1 MSPIKTINL
10 LIYTSISL
18 YKQFLYY
25 ENVCINKTYILCALK
40 LYNMFME
47 KNKKPLN
54 NIKVLDLTHMLSGPY
69 GSMILADLGCEVIK
83 IEPPQK
89 GEGTRRLL
97 ENDPDYSHNGMG
109 AYFYTLN
116 RNKKS
121 VAIDL
126 KNKKG
131 IEIFYK
137 LVSKADVVLSNFS
150 AGVTKKLKIDF
161 DALKRINP
169 KIITCTVSGFGE
181 TGPNFQRPAFDQIAQ
196 ALGGGMSITGL
207 SAKDPM
213 RAGIPIGD
221 LGGGMFAV
229 MGIQAAIISRNE
241 TGFGQHVDISML
253 DCQISMLNYMATMH
267 TMSGIIPE
275 PIGNSHFVHMPYDT
289 FLTKDYPIVIAAVGD
304 QFWQRLLKIFKDPEL
319 KNPLYEK
326 AFERQKDK
334 EKIAAIMQKEL
345 SEETSQHWLHE
356 LEKKSVPCARV
367 NNLKQAINDEQI
379 QYRKMVVDVPHP
391 EGGSVKV
398 PGNPIKLSSITDEQ
412 FTSPPLL
419 GEHTKEILE
428 DWLDFK
434 DEELIELDKQQIID
448 IKK

>member
-1 MSPIKTINL
+1 M
-10 LIYTSISL
+10 
-18 YKQFLYY
+18 
-25 ENVCINKTYILCALK
+25 NKNI
-40 LYNMFME
+40 
-47 KNKKPLN
+47 KPLK

-83 IEPPQK
+83 IEPPKK

-126 KNKKG
+126 KNQLG
-131 IEIFYK
+131 IEIFYELIK
-137 LVSKADVVLSNFS
+137 KADVVISNFS

-161 DALKRINP
+161 DTLKKFNP

-207 SAKDPM
+207 SAQDPM

-229 MGIQAAIISRNE
+229 MGIQAAIIARSE
-241 TGFGQHVDISML
+241 SGLGQHVDISML

-267 TMSGIIPE
+267 SMSGLIPE
-275 PIGNSHFVHMPYDT
+275 PIGNSHFVHMPYNT
-289 FLTKDYPIVIAAVGD
+289 FRTKDFPIVIAAVGD
-304 QFWQRLLKIFKDPEL
+304 QFWPRLLKIFKDPEL
-319 KNPLYEK
+319 KKSEFEK
-326 AFERQKDK
+326 AFERQKNK
-334 EKIAAIMQKEL
+334 EKIERILQKEL
-345 SEETSQHWLHE
+345 LNESSEYWLNE
-356 LEKKSVPCARV
+356 LEKESVPCARV
-367 NNLKQAINDEQI
+367 NNLEQAMNDEQI
-379 QYRKMVVDVPHP
+379 QYRNMLVDVIHP

-398 PGNPIKLSSITDEQ
+398 PGNPIKLSSVENEQ
-412 FTSPPLL
+412 FSSPPLL
-419 GEHTKEILE
+419 GEHTEEVLQK
-428 DWLDFK
+428 WLNFSYEK
-434 DEELIELDKQQIID
+434 LIELDEQQVIEF
-448 IKK
+448 KK

>member
-1 MSPIKTINL
+1 M
-10 LIYTSISL
+10 
-18 YKQFLYY
+18 
-25 ENVCINKTYILCALK
+25 NKDT
-40 LYNMFME
+40 
-47 KNKKPLN
+47 KPLS

-69 GSMILADLGCEVIK
+69 GSMILADMGCDVIK
-83 IEPPQK
+83 IEPPLK

-126 KNKKG
+126 KNEEG
-131 IEIFYK
+131 LEIFYALIK
-137 LVSKADVVLSNFS
+137 EVDVVISNFS

-161 DALKRINP
+161 DTLKKINP

-207 SAKDPM
+207 SAQDPM

-229 MGIQAAIISRNE
+229 MGIQAAIINRSE
-241 TGFGQHVDISML
+241 SGLGQHVDISML

-267 TMSGIIPE
+267 TMSGLIPE
-275 PIGNSHFVHMPYDT
+275 PIGNSHFVHMPYNT
-289 FLTKDYPIVIAAVGD
+289 FHTKDFPIVIAAVGD
-304 QFWQRLLKIFKDPEL
+304 QFWPRLLKIFKDPKL
-319 KNPLYEK
+319 KNPIYEK
-326 AFERQKDK
+326 AFERQKNKK
-334 EKIAAIMQKEL
+334 EIENILQKEL
-345 SEETSQHWLHE
+345 LNELSEYWLDE
-356 LEKKSVPCARV
+356 LEKESVPCARV
-367 NNLKQAINDEQI
+367 NNLEQAINDEQV
-379 QYRKMVVDVPHP
+379 QYRNMLVDVAHP

-398 PGNPIKLSSITDEQ
+398 PGNPIKLSSYENEEYS
-412 FTSPPLL
+412 SPPLL
-419 GEHTKEILE
+419 GEHTKEVLQK
-428 DWLDFK
+428 WLNFS
-434 DEELIELDKQQIID
+434 EEKLSKLHENKIIELRK
-448 IKK
+448 

>member
-1 MSPIKTINL
+1 M
-10 LIYTSISL
+10 
-18 YKQFLYY
+18 
-25 ENVCINKTYILCALK
+25 NKNI
-40 LYNMFME
+40 
-47 KNKKPLN
+47 KPLK

-83 IEPPQK
+83 IEPPKK

-126 KNKKG
+126 KNQLG
-131 IEIFYK
+131 IDIFYELIK
-137 LVSKADVVLSNFS
+137 KADVVISNFS

-161 DALKRINP
+161 DTLKKFNS

-207 SAKDPM
+207 SAEDPM

-229 MGIQAAIISRNE
+229 MGIQAAIIARSE
-241 TGFGQHVDISML
+241 SGLGQHVDISML

-267 TMSGIIPE
+267 SMSGLIPE
-275 PIGNSHFVHMPYDT
+275 PIGNSHFVHMPYNT
-289 FLTKDYPIVIAAVGD
+289 FRTKDFPIVIAAVGD
-304 QFWQRLLKIFKDPEL
+304 QFWPRLLKIFKDPEL
-319 KNPLYEK
+319 KNSEFEK
-326 AFERQKDK
+326 AFERQKNK
-334 EKIAAIMQKEL
+334 EKIESILQKEL
-345 SEETSQHWLHE
+345 LNESSEYWLNE
-356 LEKKSVPCARV
+356 LEKESVPCARV
-367 NNLKQAINDEQI
+367 NNLEQAMNDEQI
-379 QYRKMVVDVPHP
+379 QYRNMLVDVMHP

-398 PGNPIKLSSITDEQ
+398 PGNPIKLSSIENEQ
-412 FTSPPLL
+412 YSSPPLL
-419 GEHTKEILE
+419 GEHTKEVLQK
-428 DWLDFK
+428 WLNFS
-434 DEELIELDKQQIID
+434 DEKLNELDEQEVIEF
-448 IKK
+448 KK

>member
-1 MSPIKTINL
+1 M
-10 LIYTSISL
+10 
-18 YKQFLYY
+18 
-25 ENVCINKTYILCALK
+25 NKDT
-40 LYNMFME
+40 
-47 KNKKPLN
+47 KPLS

-69 GSMILADLGCEVIK
+69 GSMILADMGCDVVK
-83 IEPPQK
+83 IEPPLK

-126 KNKKG
+126 KNEEG
-131 IEIFYK
+131 LEIFYALIK
-137 LVSKADVVLSNFS
+137 EVDVVISNFS

-161 DALKRINP
+161 DTLKKINP

-207 SAKDPM
+207 SAQDPM

-229 MGIQAAIISRNE
+229 MGIQAAIINRSE
-241 TGFGQHVDISML
+241 SGLGQHVDISML

-267 TMSGIIPE
+267 TMSGLIPE
-275 PIGNSHFVHMPYDT
+275 PIGNSHFVHMPYNT
-289 FLTKDYPIVIAAVGD
+289 FHTKDFPIVIAAVGD
-304 QFWQRLLKIFKDPEL
+304 QFWPRLLKIFKDPKL
-319 KNPLYEK
+319 KNPIYEK
-326 AFERQKDK
+326 AFERQKNKK
-334 EKIAAIMQKEL
+334 EIENILQKEL
-345 SEETSQHWLHE
+345 LNELSEYWLDE
-356 LEKKSVPCARV
+356 LEKESVPCARV
-367 NNLKQAINDEQI
+367 NNLEQAINDEQV
-379 QYRKMVVDVPHP
+379 QYRNMLVDVAHP

-398 PGNPIKLSSITDEQ
+398 PGNPIKLSSYENEEYS
-412 FTSPPLL
+412 SPPLL
-419 GEHTKEILE
+419 GEHTKEVLQK
-428 DWLDFK
+428 WLNFS
-434 DEELIELDKQQIID
+434 EEKLSKLHENKIIELRK
-448 IKK
+448 